1 MQGATTIGKILG
13 KSIQLRWA
21 NSEQENLKFFTNYM
35 TGKGN
40 FDERVKWFRNA
51 ITKLPKDAAN
61 MLVFNTLTGLRP
73 TESDFWPVE
82 IIIIALHA

>member
-1 MQGATTIGKILG
+1 
-13 KSIQLRWA
+13 
-21 NSEQENLKFFTNYM
+21 M